1 MIKILARSIREYK
14 KPAILTPVF
23 VSLEVVLECIIPF
36 LIARLVNKMNAGCGL
51 DVIGRYGVVLVVM
64 AALSLLFGALAGS
77 TCAVASCGL
86 AKNLR
91 EDIFHSI
98 QTFSFENIDKFLVS
112 SLVTRLTTEMCIR
125 DSFEATP
132 WAVCWCRGTTASSP
146 VTCWSCCGS

>member
-91 EDIFHSI
+91 EI
-98 QTFSFENIDKFLVS
+98 SFTAYRPFPLK
-112 SLVTRLTTEMCIR
+112 TLT
-125 DSFEATP
+125 SFWCLP
-132 WAVCWCRGTTASSP
+132 W
-146 VTCWSCCGS
+146 